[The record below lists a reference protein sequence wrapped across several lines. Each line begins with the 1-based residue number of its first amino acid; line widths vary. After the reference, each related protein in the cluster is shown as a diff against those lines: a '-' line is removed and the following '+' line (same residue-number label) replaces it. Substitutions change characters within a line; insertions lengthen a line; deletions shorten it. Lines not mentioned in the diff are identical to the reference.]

1 MKLLKFILI
10 IHVNF
15 FCQALKNATTENN
28 PSDIRVSGKGNNTKI
43 SNDPYVYS
51 LGRKCKWTLRLPR
64 NRSSDI
70 MALTID
76 SVNGLPEQICQDL
89 KCGSVHSINKTRS
102 PGNITC
108 FQNCSYQHGRLE
120 NCSLSVGNSCS
131 VIHEVV
137 CAHQLVRLEGGTDR
151 CAGRVEVWKNEQWGT
166 VCDDHWDLNDAHVVC
181 AQLGCG
187 YALNVTGQAGLFPPG
202 KGPIYLDDLNCTGNE
217 ENLWSCPATQ
227 EEDQDC
233 GHKEDAGV
241 VCSEMRALRLTGGL
255 DRCSGKLEVHRNGS
269 WWTVCNNCWNQH
281 LASMVCSM
289 LGCGDKVE
297 KFTQFSPSLSH
308 INGSLWYFQC
318 YGKERNLWECREI
331 INKKH
336 LCVLSSASG
345 VICNGSLGFLNTT
358 AVKPTVTPQWTTAD
372 GTTAAVAAADLP
384 FASLP
389 LLSTISLSILLLVI
403 VITNTVL
410 CCHYRRKHAFLLQ
423 QTRSSPRTPSGQSN
437 NYHEAVN
444 LVKVTANPPETDVPS
459 NPRLLWTQLSS
470 ADSTSVDTDYEQYDP
485 SIDPSVSLSTFRNSQ
500 RYRTD
505 VNPLMRPSGLE
516 SLCEEGPQPSNTMTG
531 AFPSCN
537 GASTYPQYARVSKIS
552 VDSFESSS
560 TSSGECYENLP
571 KDYVNVTPDPLPLES
586 FVGPSD
592 ASKFSYGPL
601 HSGQTSNLQSSDD
614 DELYSPVSPD

>member
-15 FCQALKNATTENN
+15 FCQALKNATTEND

-70 MALTID
+70 MALTND
-76 SVNGLPEQICQDL
+76 SVNGLSEQICQDL
-89 KCGSVHSINKTRS
+89 KCGSVLSINKTSS

-120 NCSLSVGNSCS
+120 NCSLSVGSSCS
-131 VIHEVV
+131 VIREVV
-137 CAHQLVRLEGGTDR
+137 CAHQLVRLAGGTHR

-217 ENLWSCPATQ
+217 ENLWSCPATR

-241 VCSEMRALRLTGGL
+241 VCSEMRGLRLTGGM

-269 WWTVCNNCWNQH
+269 WWIVCNNCWNEMM
-281 LASMVCSM
+281 ASIVCSM

-297 KFTQFSPSLSH
+297 KYTQFNPPLTHNNGTLFYYKCKSH
-308 INGSLWYFQC
+308 NQS
-318 YGKERNLWECREI
+318 LWECKEY
-331 INKKH
+331 INH
-336 LCVLSSASG
+336 RFLCKDSKASG
-345 VICNGSLGFLNTT
+345 VICEGSLGFPNATT
-358 AVKPTVTPQWTTAD
+358 VNPTVTPQWTTAN
-372 GTTAAVAAADLP
+372 GTTAAVAAADLS

-410 CCHYRRKHAFLLQ
+410 CCHYRRKTAFLLQ
-423 QTRSSPRTPSGQSN
+423 QTRSSPRAPSGQSN

-444 LVKVTANPPETDVPS
+444 LVKVTANPAETDVPS

-601 HSGQTSNLQSSDD
+601 HSGQTSNMQNSDD

>member
-15 FCQALKNATTENN
+15 FCQALKNGTTEND
-28 PSDIRVSGKGNNTKI
+28 PSDVRVSAEGNNTKI

-51 LGRKCKWTLRLPR
+51 LGRKCKWTLRVPR

-70 MALTID
+70 MALTDD
-76 SVNGLPEQICQDL
+76 SVNGLSEQICQDL
-89 KCGSVHSINKTRS
+89 KCGGVYSINKTSS

-120 NCSLSVGNSCS
+120 NCSLSVGSSCS

-137 CAHQLVRLEGGTDR
+137 CAHQLVRLAGGTDR
-151 CAGRVEVWKNEQWGT
+151 CAGRVEVWKNRQWGT
-166 VCDDHWDLNDAHVVC
+166 VCDDDWDLNDAHVVC

-202 KGPIYLDDLNCTGNE
+202 KGPIYLDDLNCTGKE

-241 VCSEMRALRLTGGL
+241 VCSEMRGLRLTGGM

-269 WWTVCNNCWNQH
+269 WWMVCDNCWDEH
-281 LASMVCSM
+281 LASVVCSM

-297 KFTQFSPSLSH
+297 QYSQFNPPLTH
-308 INGSLWYFQC
+308 NNGTLFYYNCKSRNQ
-318 YGKERNLWECREI
+318 NLWECMEY
-331 INKKH
+331 INH
-336 LCVLSSASG
+336 RFLCKDSKASG
-345 VICNGSLGFLNTT
+345 VICKGSLGFPNATT
-358 AVKPTVTPQWTTAD
+358 VNPTVTPQWTTAD

-423 QTRSSPRTPSGQSN
+423 QTHSSPRTPSGQSN

-444 LVKVTANPPETDVPS
+444 LVKVTANPVETDVPS

-485 SIDPSVSLSTFRNSQ
+485 SIDPSVNLSTFRNSQ

-516 SLCEEGPQPSNTMTG
+516 SLCEEGPQPSNTMTE

-592 ASKFSYGPL
+592 ASKFSYGPF
-601 HSGQTSNLQSSDD
+601 HSGQTSNLQSSDE

>member
-15 FCQALKNATTENN
+15 FCQALKNGTTEND
-28 PSDIRVSGKGNNTKI
+28 PSDVRVSAEGNNTKI

-51 LGRKCKWTLRLPR
+51 LGKKCKWTLRVPR

-70 MALTID
+70 MALTDD
-76 SVNGLPEQICQDL
+76 SVNGLSEQICQDL
-89 KCGSVHSINKTRS
+89 KCGSVYSINKTSS
-102 PGNITC
+102 PDDITC

-120 NCSLSVGNSCS
+120 NCSLSVGSSCS

-137 CAHQLVRLEGGTDR
+137 CAHQLVRLAGGTDR
-151 CAGRVEVWKNEQWGT
+151 CAGRVEVWKNRQWGT
-166 VCDDHWDLNDAHVVC
+166 VCDDDWDLNDAHVVC

-202 KGPIYLDDLNCTGNE
+202 KGPIYLDDLNCTGKE

-241 VCSEMRALRLTGGL
+241 VCSEMRGLRLTGGM

-269 WWTVCNNCWNQH
+269 WWMVCDNCWNEMM
-281 LASMVCSM
+281 ASIVCSM

-297 KFTQFSPSLSH
+297 QYSRFNPPLTHNNGTLFYYNCKSPNQS
-308 INGSLWYFQC
+308 
-318 YGKERNLWECREI
+318 LWECKEY
-331 INKKH
+331 INH
-336 LCVLSSASG
+336 RFLCKDSKASG
-345 VICNGSLGFLNTT
+345 VICNGSLGFPNATT
-358 AVKPTVTPQWTTAD
+358 VNPTVTPQWTTAD

-444 LVKVTANPPETDVPS
+444 LIKVTANPAETD
-459 NPRLLWTQLSS
+459 
-470 ADSTSVDTDYEQYDP
+470 D
-485 SIDPSVSLSTFRNSQ
+485 SQ

-516 SLCEEGPQPSNTMTG
+516 SLCEEGPQPSNTMTE

-592 ASKFSYGPL
+592 ASKFPYGPF
-601 HSGQTSNLQSSDD
+601 HSGQTSNLQSSDE

>member
-15 FCQALKNATTENN
+15 FCQALKNATTEND

-70 MALTID
+70 MALTND
-76 SVNGLPEQICQDL
+76 SVNGLSEQICQDL
-89 KCGSVHSINKTRS
+89 KCGSVHSINKTSS

-120 NCSLSVGNSCS
+120 NCSLSVGSSCS

-137 CAHQLVRLEGGTDR
+137 CAHQLVRLAGGTDR
-151 CAGRVEVWKNEQWGT
+151 CGGRVEVWKNGQWGT

-241 VCSEMRALRLTGGL
+241 VCSEMRGLRLTGGM

-269 WWTVCNNCWNQH
+269 WWFVCNNCWNEMM
-281 LASMVCSM
+281 ASIVCSM

-297 KFTQFSPSLSH
+297 KYTQFNPPLTH
-308 INGSLWYFQC
+308 NNGTVFYYECKSQDQS
-318 YGKERNLWECREI
+318 LWECKEY
-331 INKKH
+331 INH
-336 LCVLSSASG
+336 RFLCKDSKASG
-345 VICNGSLGFLNTT
+345 VICEGSLGFPNATT
-358 AVKPTVTPQWTTAD
+358 VNPTVTPQWTTAN

-423 QTRSSPRTPSGQSN
+423 QTRSSPRAPSGQSN

-444 LVKVTANPPETDVPS
+444 LIKVTANPAETDVPS

-601 HSGQTSNLQSSDD
+601 HSGQTSNMQNSDD

>member
-15 FCQALKNATTENN
+15 FCQALKNATTEND

-70 MALTID
+70 MALTND
-76 SVNGLPEQICQDL
+76 SVNGLSEQICQDL
-89 KCGSVHSINKTRS
+89 KCGSVHSINKTSS

-120 NCSLSVGNSCS
+120 NCSLSVGSSCS

-137 CAHQLVRLEGGTDR
+137 CEHQLVRLAGGTDR
-151 CAGRVEVWKNEQWGT
+151 CGGRVEVWKNGQWGT

-241 VCSEMRALRLTGGL
+241 VCSEMRGLRLTGGM

-269 WWTVCNNCWNQH
+269 WWFVCNNCWNEMM
-281 LASMVCSM
+281 ASIVCSM

-297 KFTQFSPSLSH
+297 KYTQFNPPLTH
-308 INGSLWYFQC
+308 NNGTLFYYECKSQDQS
-318 YGKERNLWECREI
+318 LWECKEY
-331 INKKH
+331 INH
-336 LCVLSSASG
+336 RFLCKDSKASG
-345 VICNGSLGFLNTT
+345 VICEGSLGFPNATT
-358 AVKPTVTPQWTTAD
+358 VNPTVTPQWTTAN

-423 QTRSSPRTPSGQSN
+423 QTRSSPRAPSGQSN

-444 LVKVTANPPETDVPS
+444 LIKVTANPAETD
-459 NPRLLWTQLSS
+459 
-470 ADSTSVDTDYEQYDP
+470 D
-485 SIDPSVSLSTFRNSQ
+485 SQ

-601 HSGQTSNLQSSDD
+601 HSGQTSNMQNSDD

>member
-15 FCQALKNATTENN
+15 FCQALKNGTTEND
-28 PSDIRVSGKGNNTKI
+28 PSDVRVSAEGNNTKI

-51 LGRKCKWTLRLPR
+51 LGKKCKWTLRVPR

-70 MALTID
+70 MALTDD
-76 SVNGLPEQICQDL
+76 SVNGLSEQICQDL
-89 KCGSVHSINKTRS
+89 KCGSVYSINKTSS
-102 PGNITC
+102 PDDITC

-120 NCSLSVGNSCS
+120 NCSLSVGSSCS

-137 CAHQLVRLEGGTDR
+137 CAHQLVRLAGGTDR
-151 CAGRVEVWKNEQWGT
+151 CAGRVEVWKNRQWGT
-166 VCDDHWDLNDAHVVC
+166 VCDDDWDLNDAHVVC

-202 KGPIYLDDLNCTGNE
+202 KGPIYLDDLNCTGKE

-241 VCSEMRALRLTGGL
+241 VCSEMRGLRLTGGM

-269 WWTVCNNCWNQH
+269 WWMVCDNCWNEMM
-281 LASMVCSM
+281 ASIVCSM

-297 KFTQFSPSLSH
+297 QYSRFNPPLTHNNGTLFYYNCKSPNQS
-308 INGSLWYFQC
+308 
-318 YGKERNLWECREI
+318 LWECKEY
-331 INKKH
+331 INH
-336 LCVLSSASG
+336 RFLCKDSKASG
-345 VICNGSLGFLNTT
+345 VICNGSLGFPNATT
-358 AVKPTVTPQWTTAD
+358 VNPTVTPQWTTAD

-444 LVKVTANPPETDVPS
+444 LIKVTANPAETDVPS

-485 SIDPSVSLSTFRNSQ
+485 SIDPSVNLSTFRNSQ

-516 SLCEEGPQPSNTMTG
+516 SLCEEGPQPSNTMTE

-592 ASKFSYGPL
+592 ASKFPYGPF
-601 HSGQTSNLQSSDD
+601 HSGQTSNLQSSDE

>member
-15 FCQALKNATTENN
+15 FCQALKNATTEND

-43 SNDPYVYS
+43 SS
-51 LGRKCKWTLRLPR
+51 KKCKWTLRLPR

-70 MALTID
+70 MALTND
-76 SVNGLPEQICQDL
+76 SVNGLSEQICQDL
-89 KCGSVHSINKTRS
+89 KCGSVHSINKTSS

-120 NCSLSVGNSCS
+120 NCSLSVGSSCS

-137 CAHQLVRLEGGTDR
+137 CAHQLVRLAGGTHR

-187 YALNVTGQAGLFPPG
+187 YALNVTGQAGLFPLG

-217 ENLWSCPATQ
+217 ENLWSCPATR
-227 EEDQDC
+227 EGDQDC

-241 VCSEMRALRLTGGL
+241 VCSEMRGLRLTGGM

-269 WWTVCNNCWNQH
+269 WWIVCNNCWNEKM
-281 LASMVCSM
+281 ASIVCSM

-297 KFTQFSPSLSH
+297 KYTQFNPPLTH
-308 INGSLWYFQC
+308 NNGALFYYKCDQNKS
-318 YGKERNLWECREI
+318 LWECKEY
-331 INKKH
+331 INH
-336 LCVLSSASG
+336 RFLCKDSKASG
-345 VICNGSLGFLNTT
+345 VICEGSLGFPNATT
-358 AVKPTVTPQWTTAD
+358 VNPTVTPQWTTAN
-372 GTTAAVAAADLP
+372 GTTAAVAAADLS

-423 QTRSSPRTPSGQSN
+423 QTRSSPRAPSGQSN

-444 LVKVTANPPETDVPS
+444 LVKVTANPAETDVPS

-601 HSGQTSNLQSSDD
+601 HSGQTSNMQNSDD

>member
-15 FCQALKNATTENN
+15 FCQALKNGTTEND
-28 PSDIRVSGKGNNTKI
+28 PSDVRVSAEGNNTKI

-51 LGRKCKWTLRLPR
+51 LGKKCKWTLRVPR

-70 MALTID
+70 MALTDD
-76 SVNGLPEQICQDL
+76 SVNGLSEQICQDL
-89 KCGSVHSINKTRS
+89 KCGSVYSINKTSS
-102 PGNITC
+102 PDDITC

-120 NCSLSVGNSCS
+120 NCSLSVGSSCS

-137 CAHQLVRLEGGTDR
+137 CAHQLVRLAGGTDR
-151 CAGRVEVWKNEQWGT
+151 CAGRVEVWKNRQWGT
-166 VCDDHWDLNDAHVVC
+166 VCDDDWDLNDAHVVC

-202 KGPIYLDDLNCTGNE
+202 KGPIYLDDLNCTGKE

-241 VCSEMRALRLTGGL
+241 VCSEMRGLRLTGGM

-269 WWTVCNNCWNQH
+269 WWMVCDNCWDEH
-281 LASMVCSM
+281 LASVVCSM

-297 KFTQFSPSLSH
+297 QYSRFNPPLTH
-308 INGSLWYFQC
+308 NNGTLFYYNCKS
-318 YGKERNLWECREI
+318 RNHSLWECKEY
-331 INKKH
+331 INH
-336 LCVLSSASG
+336 PFLCKDSKASG
-345 VICNGSLGFLNTT
+345 VICNGSLGFPNATT
-358 AVKPTVTPQWTTAD
+358 VNPTVTPQWTTAD

-444 LVKVTANPPETDVPS
+444 LIKVTANPAETD
-459 NPRLLWTQLSS
+459 
-470 ADSTSVDTDYEQYDP
+470 D
-485 SIDPSVSLSTFRNSQ
+485 SQ

-516 SLCEEGPQPSNTMTG
+516 SLCEEGPQPSNTMTE

-592 ASKFSYGPL
+592 ASKFPYGPF
-601 HSGQTSNLQSSDD
+601 HSGQTSNLQSSDE

>member
-15 FCQALKNATTENN
+15 FCQALKNATTEND

-70 MALTID
+70 MALTND
-76 SVNGLPEQICQDL
+76 SVNGLSEQICQDL
-89 KCGSVHSINKTRS
+89 KCGSVHSINKTSS

-120 NCSLSVGNSCS
+120 NCSLSVGSSCS

-137 CAHQLVRLEGGTDR
+137 CAHQLVRLAGGTDR
-151 CAGRVEVWKNEQWGT
+151 CGGRVEVWENGQWGT

-241 VCSEMRALRLTGGL
+241 VCSEMRGLRLTGGM

-269 WWTVCNNCWNQH
+269 WWFVCNNCWNEMM
-281 LASMVCSM
+281 ASIVCSM

-297 KFTQFSPSLSH
+297 KYTQFNPPLTH
-308 INGSLWYFQC
+308 NNGTLFYYKCKSQDQS
-318 YGKERNLWECREI
+318 LWECKEY
-331 INKKH
+331 INH
-336 LCVLSSASG
+336 RFLCKDSKASG
-345 VICNGSLGFLNTT
+345 VICEGSLGFPNATT
-358 AVKPTVTPQWTTAD
+358 VNPTVTPQWTTAN
-372 GTTAAVAAADLP
+372 GTTAAVAAADLA

-423 QTRSSPRTPSGQSN
+423 QTRSSPRAPSGQSN

-444 LVKVTANPPETDVPS
+444 LIKVTANPAETD
-459 NPRLLWTQLSS
+459 
-470 ADSTSVDTDYEQYDP
+470 D
-485 SIDPSVSLSTFRNSQ
+485 SQ

-601 HSGQTSNLQSSDD
+601 HSGQTSNMQNSDD

>member
-15 FCQALKNATTENN
+15 FCQALKNATTEND

-70 MALTID
+70 MALTND
-76 SVNGLPEQICQDL
+76 SVNGLSEQICQDL
-89 KCGSVHSINKTRS
+89 KCGSVHSINKTSS

-120 NCSLSVGNSCS
+120 NCSLSVGSSCS

-137 CAHQLVRLEGGTDR
+137 CAHQLVRLAGGTDR
-151 CAGRVEVWKNEQWGT
+151 CGGRVEVWKNGQWGT

-241 VCSEMRALRLTGGL
+241 VCSEMRGLRLTGGM

-269 WWTVCNNCWNQH
+269 WWFVCNNCWNEMM
-281 LASMVCSM
+281 ASIVCSM

-297 KFTQFSPSLSH
+297 KYTQFNPPLTH
-308 INGSLWYFQC
+308 NNGTVFYYECKSQDQS
-318 YGKERNLWECREI
+318 LWECKEY
-331 INKKH
+331 INH
-336 LCVLSSASG
+336 RFLCKDSKASG
-345 VICNGSLGFLNTT
+345 VICEGSLGFPNATT
-358 AVKPTVTPQWTTAD
+358 VNPTVTPQWTTAN

-423 QTRSSPRTPSGQSN
+423 QTRSSPRAPSGQSN

-444 LVKVTANPPETDVPS
+444 LIKVTANPAETD
-459 NPRLLWTQLSS
+459 
-470 ADSTSVDTDYEQYDP
+470 D
-485 SIDPSVSLSTFRNSQ
+485 SQ

-601 HSGQTSNLQSSDD
+601 HSGQTSNMQNSDD